1 MSQILQTTEAPHDER
16 VLRCNDVVVW
26 IHELE
31 GTRNYPP
38 LSTTEMIFCVFTDAK
53 YFFRSEFF
61 SGQRADDFL
70 VVENFLTELM
80 KIQRFLKSFIVC
92 ASMLCATNAFSQAS
106 KVTSDKP
113 TFDDL
118 PSPEFPGGNKQKAFK
133 PKDWLEVETKFKVEL
148 SPEPK
153 SKTAEEVIVKWY
165 VAVKNPDK
173 SGYFFKLSKTVTHI
187 NVPLNEDVYSSIY
200 LSPASVTRLTGSPRN
215 GKNAVE
221 FVGYEIIVN
230 GEVKA
235 TETSKG
241 PAKWWTLPSEKIS
254 DNDSVPLLTKSETPF
269 AAMWWDRYADEKKEK

>member
-1 MSQILQTTEAPHDER
+1 
-16 VLRCNDVVVW
+16 
-26 IHELE
+26 
-31 GTRNYPP
+31 
-38 LSTTEMIFCVFTDAK
+38 MIFCVFTDAK
-53 YFFRSEFF
+53 YFFRPEFF
-61 SGQRADDFL
+61 SGQRSDDFL

-80 KIQRFLKSFIVC
+80 KIQRILKSFIVC

-106 KVTSDKP
+106 KVTSEKP

-133 PKDWLEVETKFKVEL
+133 PKDWLEVEAKFKVEL
-148 SPEPK
+148 NPEPK
-153 SKTAEEVIVKWY
+153 SKTAEEVTVKWY
-165 VAVKNPDK
+165 VAVKNPEK
-173 SGYFFKLSKTVTHI
+173 SGYFFLLSKTITHI

-221 FVGYEIIVN
+221 FVGYEILVN

-235 TETSKG
+235 SDTNKG
-241 PAKWWTLPSEKIS
+241 QVGWWKSSSEKIS
-254 DNDSVPLLTKSETPF
+254 ANDSVPLLTKSETPF